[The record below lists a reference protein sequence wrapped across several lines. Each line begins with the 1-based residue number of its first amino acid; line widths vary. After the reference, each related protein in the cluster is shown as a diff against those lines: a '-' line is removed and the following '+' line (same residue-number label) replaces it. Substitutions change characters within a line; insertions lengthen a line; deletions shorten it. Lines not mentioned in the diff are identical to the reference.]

1 MGAEG
6 HPRQRDSSRAGQDR
20 VRPRAVGGREAAER
34 AHPGDASAAARRAA
48 RYRRHRG
55 VPRLRRRRVHHR
67 AVHRRRRRV
76 YHSLMDLNYSVEEV
90 DFRDA
95 VRTWLSENLPKDLKD
110 KVDRYEHLSKE
121 DLLRWHRILAGK
133 GWVAPAWPKEWG
145 GTGWNVVQR
154 YIFEEELGYVG
165 SPPLIPFG
173 LTMCAPVLL
182 RFGTEA
188 QKKRFLPRIYQGED
202 FWCQGYSEP
211 GSGSD
216 LASLKTKA
224 VRQGEH
230 YVVNGQKIWT
240 TLAHYADWIFCLV
253 RTDPNVERRQEGISF
268 LLMDMKTP
276 GITVRPL
283 MLMDGGHEV
292 NEVFFDDVKVPLDN
306 LVHEEGKGW
315 TVAKYLL
322 GHERMNT
329 GRIGESRRQLA
340 RLKQYASQSATPMMS
355 DSRWRDRL
363 TRVEVEL
370 TALEIT
376 NLRFLDRMRRT
387 GQPPGA
393 DVSMLKIKGTEIQQG
408 LTELMMDATD
418 PGASDPLSVAVR
430 KPYPSMRKTTIYAG
444 SNEIQRNIIAK
455 MTLGL

>member
-1 MGAEG
+1 M
-6 HPRQRDSSRAGQDR
+6 
-20 VRPRAVGGREAAER
+20 
-34 AHPGDASAAARRAA
+34 
-48 RYRRHRG
+48 
-55 VPRLRRRRVHHR
+55 
-67 AVHRRRRRV
+67 
-76 YHSLMDLNYSVEEV
+76 
-90 DFRDA
+90 
-95 VRTWLSENLPKDLKD
+95 
-110 KVDRYEHLSKE
+110 
-121 DLLRWHRILAGK
+121 
-133 GWVAPAWPKEWG
+133 
-145 GTGWNVVQR
+145 
-154 YIFEEELGYVG
+154 
-165 SPPLIPFG
+165 LIPFG
-173 LTMCAPVLL
+173 LSMCGPVLL
-182 RFGTEA
+182 QFGSDA
-188 QKKRFLPRIYQGED
+188 QKKRFLPRIYNGDD

-224 VRQGEH
+224 LRQGDH

-253 RTDPNVERRQEGISF
+253 RTDVATPKRQEGISF

-283 MLMDGGHEV
+283 MLMDGAHEV
-292 NEVFFDDVKVPLDN
+292 NEVFFDDVEVPIEN
-306 LVHEEGKGW
+306 LVHQEGKGW

-322 GHERMNT
+322 GYERMNT
-329 GRIGESRRQLA
+329 GRIGESKRQLA
-340 RLKQYASQSATPMMS
+340 RLKTYAAALMQ
-355 DSRWRDRL
+355 DQRWRDRL
-363 TRVEVEL
+363 SRLEVEL
-370 TALEIT
+370 AALEIT

-418 PGASDPLSVAVR
+418 PAASDPLSDAVR
-430 KPYPSMRKTTIYAG
+430 KRYLSMRKTTIYAG

>member
-1 MGAEG
+1 
-6 HPRQRDSSRAGQDR
+6 
-20 VRPRAVGGREAAER
+20 
-34 AHPGDASAAARRAA
+34 
-48 RYRRHRG
+48 
-55 VPRLRRRRVHHR
+55 
-67 AVHRRRRRV
+67 
-76 YHSLMDLNYSVEEV
+76 MDLNYSAEEV
-90 DFRDA
+90 AFRDE
-95 VRTWLSENLPKDLKD
+95 VRAWLAGNLPRDLKE

-133 GWVAPAWPKEWG
+133 SWVAPAWPKEWG

-165 SPPLIPFG
+165 APPLIPFG
-173 LTMCAPVLL
+173 LAMCAPVLL

-216 LASLKTKA
+216 LASLKTRA
-224 VRQGEH
+224 VRENGR
-230 YVVNGQKIWT
+230 YIVNGQKTWT

-253 RTDPNVERRQEGISF
+253 RTDPTSEKRQEGISF
-268 LLMDMKTP
+268 LLVDMKTP
-276 GITVRPL
+276 GVSVRPL
-283 MLMDGGHEV
+283 ILMDGAHEV
-292 NEVFFDDVKVPLDN
+292 NEVFFDDVSVPAEN

-322 GHERMNT
+322 GYERMNT
-329 GRIGESRRQLA
+329 GRIGESKRQLA
-340 RLKQYASQSATPMMS
+340 RLKEFSSGKLN
-355 DSRWRDRL
+355 DVRFRDRL
-363 TRVEVEL
+363 SRVEVEL

-376 NLRFLDRMRRT
+376 NLRFLDRMRRS

-393 DVSMLKIKGTEIQQG
+393 DVSMLKIKGTEIQQA
-408 LTELMMDATD
+408 LAELMMQAA
-418 PGASDPLSVAVR
+418 GEAGSDEFAAALGR
-430 KPYPSMRKTTIYAG
+430 RYLSMRKTTIYAG

-455 MTLGL
+455 QTLGL

>member
-1 MGAEG
+1 
-6 HPRQRDSSRAGQDR
+6 
-20 VRPRAVGGREAAER
+20 
-34 AHPGDASAAARRAA
+34 
-48 RYRRHRG
+48 
-55 VPRLRRRRVHHR
+55 
-67 AVHRRRRRV
+67 
-76 YHSLMDLNYSVEEV
+76 MDLNYSTEEAA
-90 DFRDA
+90 FRDE
-95 VRTWLSENLPKDLKD
+95 VRAWLRAHLPQDLREKVEN
-110 KVDRYEHLSKE
+110 YQHLSKD
-121 DLLRWHRILAGK
+121 DLMRWHRILAK
-133 GWVAPAWPKEWG
+133 QGWVAPSWPKEWG

-154 YIFEEELGYVG
+154 YIFEEELGYAG
-165 SPPLIPFG
+165 APPIIPFG
-173 LTMCAPVLL
+173 VTMCAAVLL
-182 RFGTEA
+182 RFGTDA
-188 QKKRFLPRIYQGED
+188 QKKRFLPRIYNGED

-224 VRQGEH
+224 VRHGDH
-230 YVVNGQKIWT
+230 YIVNGQKIWT

-253 RTDPNVERRQEGISF
+253 RTDPTLEKRQEGISF
-268 LLMDMKTP
+268 VLIDMKTP

-283 MLMDGGHEV
+283 ILMDGAHEV
-292 NEVFFDDVKVPLDN
+292 NEVFFDDVKVPVEN

-329 GRIGESRRQLA
+329 GRIGESKRQLN
-340 RLKQYASQSATPMMS
+340 RLKHYAAPMMGE
-355 DSRWRDRL
+355 SRWRDRL
-363 TRVEVEL
+363 TRLEVEL

-408 LTELMMDATD
+408 LTELMMEATD
-418 PGASDPLSVAVR
+418 PAASDELSTAIR
-430 KPYPSMRKTTIYAG
+430 KRYLSTRKTTIYAG

>member
-1 MGAEG
+1 
-6 HPRQRDSSRAGQDR
+6 
-20 VRPRAVGGREAAER
+20 
-34 AHPGDASAAARRAA
+34 
-48 RYRRHRG
+48 
-55 VPRLRRRRVHHR
+55 
-67 AVHRRRRRV
+67 
-76 YHSLMDLNYSVEEV
+76 MDLNFSSEETA
-90 DFRDA
+90 FRDE
-95 VRTWLSENLPKDLKD
+95 VRSWLRANLPGDLRE
-110 KVDRYEHLSKE
+110 KVENYAHLSRE
-121 DLLRWHRILAGK
+121 DLLRWHSLLAK
-133 GWVAPAWPKEWG
+133 QGWVAPAWPKEWG

-154 YIFEEELGYVG
+154 YIFEEELGYAG
-165 SPPLIPFG
+165 APPIIPFG
-173 LTMCAPVLL
+173 VTMCAAVLL

-188 QKKRFLPRIYQGED
+188 QKKRFLPRIYSGDD

-224 VRQGEH
+224 VRH
-230 YVVNGQKIWT
+230 ADRYVVNGQKIWT

-253 RTDPNVERRQEGISF
+253 RTDPTLEKRQEGISF

-292 NEVFFDDVKVPLDN
+292 NEVFFDDVKVPLEN
-306 LVHEEGKGW
+306 LVHDEGRGW

-340 RLKQYASQSATPMMS
+340 RLKQYAAHMMS
-355 DSRWRDRL
+355 DQRWRDRL
-363 TRVEVEL
+363 SRLEVEL

-408 LTELMMDATD
+408 LTELMLDATD
-418 PGASDPLSVAVR
+418 PVASEPLAAAVR
-430 KPYPSMRKTTIYAG
+430 KRYLSMRKTTIYAG

-455 MTLGL
+455 MALGL

>member
-1 MGAEG
+1 
-6 HPRQRDSSRAGQDR
+6 
-20 VRPRAVGGREAAER
+20 V
-34 AHPGDASAAARRAA
+34 
-48 RYRRHRG
+48 
-55 VPRLRRRRVHHR
+55 
-67 AVHRRRRRV
+67 
-76 YHSLMDLNYSVEEV
+76 DLNYSADEAAFREEV
-90 DFRDA
+90 RA
-95 VRTWLSENLPKDLKD
+95 WLGANLPVDLKD
-110 KVDRYEHLSKE
+110 KVASYAHLSKD
-121 DLLRWHRILAGK
+121 DLLRWHKILAAK
-133 GWVAPAWPKEWG
+133 GWVAPAWPKDWG

-154 YIFEEELGYVG
+154 YIFEEELGYAG
-165 SPPLIPFG
+165 APPLIPFG
-173 LTMCAPVLL
+173 LAMCAAVLL

-188 QKKRFLPRIYQGED
+188 QKRRFLPRIYQGED

-224 VRQGEH
+224 QRAGEH

-253 RTDPNVERRQEGISF
+253 RTDPSVERRQEGISF
-268 LLMDMKTP
+268 LLIDMKSP

-283 MLMDGGHEV
+283 ILMDGAHDV
-292 NEVFFDDVKVPLDN
+292 NEVFFDDVKVPAEN
-306 LVHEEGKGW
+306 LVHEENKGW

-322 GHERMNT
+322 GYERMNT
-329 GRIGESRRQLA
+329 GRIGESRRQLVA
-340 RLKQYASQSATPMMS
+340 LKEYASSLLKT
-355 DSRWRDRL
+355 DTRFRDRVSRL
-363 TRVEVEL
+363 EIEL
-370 TALEIT
+370 MALEIT

-408 LTELMMDATD
+408 LTELMFQATD
-418 PGASDPLSVAVR
+418 PAASDAFSEAVR
-430 KPYPSMRKTTIYAG
+430 KRYLSMRKTTIYAG